1 MTADSGRARLDT
13 QSLTDID
20 TYVYETIATLEYTGR
35 PATRSQIA
43 AVTDLDDQALD
54 ESLGNLTS
62 HGLVVRTET
71 ARTASRASC
80 PLSAA
85 GAPRPSRAA
94 ACRYGRRRRALLS
107 AGDSLPV
114 SRPAR

>member
-1 MTADSGRARLDT
+1 MTANSGRARMDT

-35 PATRSQIA
+35 PATRSQVA
-43 AVTDLDDQALD
+43 GVTDLDDQALD

-62 HGLVVRTET
+62 HGLVVRIDGPDG
-71 ARTASRASC
+71 SRPSS

-94 ACRYGRRRRALLS
+94 ACNTALLS